1 MRNKTNIVMQ
11 GRGYQNTSMESNDTS
26 KSAGGTAY
34 SFSFDVLATNFTA
47 YNISFKV
54 RKSKSQ
60 HMNKM
65 I

>member
-1 MRNKTNIVMQ
+1 MQ
-11 GRGYQNTSMESNDTS
+11 GRGYQNTSIEWNDTE

-34 SFSFDVLATNFTA
+34 SFSFAVLAANFTA

-54 RKSKSQ
+54 RKE
-60 HMNKM
+60 NRN